1 MYTCTCKLNKVRY
14 YIHVVNVTEF
24 PKRDLVPLN
33 NFDKTL
39 MFNCASFRHFVQEGN
54 EFGIQAII
62 KLVGYEISF
71 TSCTLVYT

>member
-1 MYTCTCKLNKVRY
+1 M
-14 YIHVVNVTEF
+14 TEF

-54 EFGIQAII
+54 EFGIQEGLLLNLLDT
-62 KLVGYEISF
+62 KFHLLPVQNGGM
-71 TSCTLVYT
+71 TSD